1 MPDMRSAMN
10 IVPRIS
16 WLALAKVPAV
26 LSLVV
31 AGSLCGSGQW
41 LSASAQAQPSQ
52 QKITKGE
59 KARPRSPMER
69 CIASWDRATQM
80 SKQEWRETCKRT
92 VKENPDLY
100 GRPF

>member
-1 MPDMRSAMN
+1 MPDMRSGMN
-10 IVPRIS
+10 VVPRIR
-16 WLALAKVPAV
+16 WLALAKTPAV
-26 LSLVV
+26 LFVLV
-31 AGSLCGSGQW
+31 AGTQCGSEKW
-41 LSASAQAQPSQ
+41 LSVPAQAQPSQ
-52 QKITKGE
+52 QKTAKGD

>member
-16 WLALAKVPAV
+16 WLALATAPAV
-26 LSLVV
+26 LSLLV
-31 AGSLCGSGQW
+31 ACSLCGPGKW
-41 LSASAQAQPSQ
+41 LLISAQAQPSQ
-52 QKITKGE
+52 QKTTKSNKGW
-59 KARPRSPMER
+59 PRSPMER

-92 VKENPDLY
+92 VKEYPDLY
-100 GRPF
+100 NRPF